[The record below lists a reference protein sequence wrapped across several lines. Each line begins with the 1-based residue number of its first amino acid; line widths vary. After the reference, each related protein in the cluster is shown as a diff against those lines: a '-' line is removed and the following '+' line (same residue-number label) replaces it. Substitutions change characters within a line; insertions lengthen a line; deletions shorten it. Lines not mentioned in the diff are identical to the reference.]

1 MQNKS
6 RKLEIMRKNAVSSGI
21 YNEIKEYQHNY
32 HEKEGGEN
40 MIRQLRVDERLIHG
54 QITTNWSRA
63 LDISAIIVANDQVVT
78 NKVLKQSL
86 LMAKPDG
93 KKVLIKSI
101 EDTIKIL
108 DDPRADSVDVLLIV
122 NNLDDAYTLQT
133 TLHIS
138 EVNVANFNLKKGE
151 NKTRLLQNLSLTPE
165 DYEKLR
171 QLCGVC
177 DQVYSQMLPTSGKV
191 SLNDLLK
198 KQG

>member
-6 RKLEIMRKNAVSSGI
+6 RKLEIMRKNAVASGI
-21 YNEIKEYQHNY
+21 YNEIKEYRHNY

-171 QLCGVC
+171 KLCGVC